1 VRNCPGE
8 RNRSVGSR
16 REAIM
21 PWRQRIADWIAP
33 AAAKVA
39 GVVEAAADEAKD
51 RAVVVVQTQAPGM
64 SRRLVLFLLTLSL
77 LLLSVGGY
85 AIYWRYLRP
94 VKPPAAL
101 VPVQTQGG
109 GNVYQGN
116 QVPAMAKA
124 AKAGKPA
131 PRVTVRPVAT
141 IPVDELPPEEQAKAP
156 AIPPAAGPDNVV
168 RKVELADTQIV
179 PSSRGET
186 YTRAYLLPDGTVKIF
201 QDPQREKFWG
211 LPWKGGNW
219 KRIEL
224 EGGYGIGGK
233 QIDAQ
238 ASWWPVRIGNFHV
251 GARAEAWMEPAGG
264 MKGAASIRVRWE
276 PFRDSYR

>member
-1 VRNCPGE
+1 M
-8 RNRSVGSR
+8 S
-16 REAIM
+16 
-21 PWRQRIADWIAP
+21 WRQRLADWIAP

-39 GVVEAAADEAKD
+39 GQVEAAADEAKD
-51 RAVVVVQTQAPGM
+51 RIVVAVQTQAPGM

-85 AIYWRYLRP
+85 GIYWRYFRP

-124 AKAGKPA
+124 AKAGKPR
-131 PRVTVRPVAT
+131 PTTTVRPVT
-141 IPVDELPPEEQAKAP
+141 TTPVDELPPEEQAKAP

-168 RKVELADTQIV
+168 RKLQLGDTQVV
-179 PSSRGET
+179 PPSRGET
-186 YTRAYLLPDGTVKIF
+186 YTRAYLLPDGAVKIF
-201 QDPQREKFWG
+201 QDPQSEKFWG
-211 LPWKGGNW
+211 LPWKDGNW
-219 KRIEL
+219 KRLEL
-224 EGGYGIGGK
+224 EGGYGTGGK

-238 ASWWPVRIGNFHV
+238 MSWWPVRIGNFHV
-251 GARAEAWMEPAGG
+251 GARAEGWMEPAGG
-264 MKGAASIRVRWE
+264 MKGATSIRVRWE
-276 PFRDSYR
+276 PFRSQYR